1 MSRMHATT
9 RRAATDR
16 RPGCA
21 WRELPSYAR
30 KANATKS
37 WHSLLEM
44 ADEEGETAPY
54 TVVDG
59 EEEDEE
65 RRMREL
71 DRAIQDATIETW
83 CEAAR
88 GEVQDA
94 GEAFLEET
102 AREMALLG

>member
-1 MSRMHATT
+1 M
-9 RRAATDR
+9 
-16 RPGCA
+16 
-21 WRELPSYAR
+21 
-30 KANATKS
+30 
-37 WHSLLEM
+37 
-44 ADEEGETAPY
+44 
-54 TVVDG
+54 VDG

-65 RRMREL
+65 RRMRGL